1 MSTSWIDAG
10 MELLEKVNWDEVK
23 ETAKF
28 YYSDSTTTL
37 NLYPALGITF
47 IILILLVPLLGS
59 LPSIDL
65 FGLSSGGGYS
75 GYGQSAPSSG
85 YGAPEASY
93 AAPSSSYG
101 PARSSWS
108 QGGGEYRSFQTE
120 EGENLKD
127 IYSSTDDWTENSEA
141 GFNNVARSIDTAGS
155 ASPINNLINN
165 AMKLVN

>member
-47 IILILLVPLLGS
+47 LILILLVPLLGS

-65 FGLSSGGGYS
+65 FGLSSGYS

-85 YGAPEASY
+85 YGAPEPSY

-101 PARSSWS
+101 PARSSWN
-108 QGGGEYRSFQTE
+108 QGGGEYRSFQNE
-120 EGENLKD
+120 EGENLQD
-127 IYSSTDDWTENSEA
+127 IYSSTDDWTENSEV

-155 ASPINNLINN
+155 ANPLNNLINN

>member
-1 MSTSWIDAG
+1 MG
-10 MELLEKVNWDEVK
+10 
-23 ETAKF
+23 KF

-47 IILILLVPLLGS
+47 LILILLVPLLGS
-59 LPSIDL
+59 LPTIDL
-65 FGLSSGGGYS
+65 FGLSSGSSGYS

-85 YGAPEASY
+85 YGAPEPSY

-108 QGGGEYRSFQTE
+108 QGGGEYRSFQNE
-120 EGENLKD
+120 EGENLQD

-155 ASPINNLINN
+155 VNPINNLINN